1 MNEVNSGEDACS
13 TMIINIAIAVGVMI
27 VSCILGKKEERK

>member
-1 MNEVNSGEDACS
+1 MNEVNSGEDVCS

-27 VSCILGKKEERK
+27 VSCVINKK